1 MRGCCCDQG
10 PPPTMSSDI
19 VRPENAAHLTEEAAA
34 AREKEYQRREAEAKT
49 KFDEQV
55 KKRNEEE
62 AKDLKEQEDNRRLEE
77 PFRSKLKADF
87 REEKSRLRSLKT
99 DQELQK
105 QAEQEA
111 EEQRKRE
118 ALQQEAAARERD
130 VEVQKEKEK
139 KDADELAKWLADN
152 GFSEK
157 NHRKRK
163 CCSVQYPLHAAV
175 ADKSPPMDTDVVQ
188 LLLNAGANMDVKNFS
203 GKTPLQLAMHLKE
216 VPGCPDAQRRYL
228 QQAIN
233 TFERYQSDPK
243 STT

>member
-1 MRGCCCDQG
+1 MG
-10 PPPTMSSDI
+10 
-19 VRPENAAHLTEEAAA
+19 RPENAAHLTEEAAA

-139 KDADELAKWLADN
+139 KDADELAKWLAD
-152 GFSEK
+152 
-157 NHRKRK
+157 
-163 CCSVQYPLHAAV
+163 
-175 ADKSPPMDTDVVQ
+175 KSPPMDADVVQ

>member
-1 MRGCCCDQG
+1 
-10 PPPTMSSDI
+10 MSLVD
-19 VRPENAAHLTEEAAA
+19 
-34 AREKEYQRREAEAKT
+34 
-49 KFDEQV
+49 
-55 KKRNEEE
+55 
-62 AKDLKEQEDNRRLEE
+62 EE

-188 LLLNAGANMDVKNFS
+188 VSFSWHCFLLAGTRRQHVVSFGVASSKFVCVAL
-203 GKTPLQLAMHLKE
+203 T
-216 VPGCPDAQRRYL
+216 QRRSKTGPDWVHEAL
-228 QQAIN
+228 KG
-233 TFERYQSDPK
+233 ERRNELRRQKPDTPASDSIFMRNPLTGRCGCCFFCCV
-243 STT
+243 SFGQI